1 MLLIYKTPQTL
12 NGIAADEFLFVPD
25 RNPSAEAWTGRRA
38 GKEGAK
44 ELTGMNGV
52 FLAAQFDSMQIAFDK
67 FDKVLYILPK
77 NISDKKSKKE
87 ELEGLVESFKKK
99 CNYPPSNGDGARLR
113 TYMAELREIKQP
125 EEILL
130 MRKATEISCKGHNE
144 IMRALKPGMHE
155 YDAQAIGE
163 YVFKRN
169 GAEYVGYPSIC
180 GGGENSC
187 ILHYESN
194 RRPLAAGD
202 VQLNDMAAEYH
213 GYSADVT
220 RTIPVN
226 GKYSE
231 AQKAICELVYKAQE
245 AGFAACKPGNDF
257 KAPDKAAKEIIQKGL
272 VELGIIKDEKNFSTY
287 FFHGTSHYLG
297 LDTHDAGSYGSL
309 KAGNII
315 TVEPGVY
322 IPEGSPCDPKWWNI
336 GVRIE
341 DDILITENGYENL
354 SASSPRTVEAVEA
367 MMKEKPLFLK

>member
-1 MLLIYKTPQTL
+1 
-12 NGIAADEFLFVPD
+12 
-25 RNPSAEAWTGRRA
+25 
-38 GKEGAK
+38 
-44 ELTGMNGV
+44 
-52 FLAAQFDSMQIAFDK
+52 
-67 FDKVLYILPK
+67 
-77 NISDKKSKKE
+77 
-87 ELEGLVESFKKK
+87 
-99 CNYPPSNGDGARLR
+99 
-113 TYMAELREIKQP
+113 
-125 EEILL
+125 
-130 MRKATEISCKGHNE
+130 
-144 IMRALKPGMHE
+144 MRALKPGMHE

-194 RRPLAAGD
+194 RRPLAGGD

-231 AQKAICELVYKAQE
+231 AQKAIYELVYKAQE
-245 AGFAACKPGNDF
+245 VGFAACKPGNDF

-272 VELGIIKDEKNFSTY
+272 VDLGIIKDEKDFSTY
-287 FFHGTSHYLG
+287 FMHGTSHYLG

-341 DDILITENGYENL
+341 DDILITEKGYENL

-367 MMKEKPLFLK
+367 MMKEKPLLLK